1 MNKLKAHSIYL
12 TGQSNAP
19 LSEQISANLD
29 SFKRNYSDFE
39 HVLYTDASLRTF
51 ISENFES
58 AVLWAYDQLI
68 PLAYKAD
75 LGRYCLLYKLGGV
88 YSDLSIS
95 FYRRSWLDDFGDKK
109 IFFFRDGF
117 SHAPWIISNSI
128 LMAKPEQLIF
138 KYLIDEIVEHAKTKY
153 YGYNP
158 LCPTGPNLLGR
169 TAAQLLDMDDF
180 VTGEVVRINKK
191 YETWSYCYL
200 IPNGEVLA
208 VNVKSGNGLASL
220 GVSVSDNYNDHWN
233 SKRIYKDADLLC
245 SELNTVF
252 DKNINGINLVKIKL
266 EKAEARADQAET
278 KAQQAE
284 VKYQQTVREA
294 QHLQSEL
301 DAAYGSKSWRITAP
315 LRWFAGQIRR
325 LRHEGLK
332 VRIKSFIKKAL
343 RKINQELSLR
353 PGLRQKILELIKR
366 LGLENTLKRIYVKAY
381 GQFASPV
388 VSGFDQAKLK
398 IHLEN
403 LSPRAKNIYNNLNH
417 AIAQNKQEGK

>member
-39 HVLYTDASLRTF
+39 HVLYTDASPRTF

-153 YGYNP
+153 YGTSA
-158 LCPTGPNLLGR
+158 PT
-169 TAAQLLDMDDF
+169 
-180 VTGEVVRINKK
+180 
-191 YETWSYCYL
+191 W
-200 IPNGEVLA
+200 
-208 VNVKSGNGLASL
+208 
-220 GVSVSDNYNDHWN
+220 
-233 SKRIYKDADLLC
+233 
-245 SELNTVF
+245 
-252 DKNINGINLVKIKL
+252 
-266 EKAEARADQAET
+266 T
-278 KAQQAE
+278 KAL
-284 VKYQQTVREA
+284 A
-294 QHLQSEL
+294 QFGPRPLPECQSATHPRVW
-301 DAAYGSKSWRITAP
+301 DKT
-315 LRWFAGQIRR
+315 
-325 LRHEGLK
+325 
-332 VRIKSFIKKAL
+332 
-343 RKINQELSLR
+343 
-353 PGLRQKILELIKR
+353 
-366 LGLENTLKRIYVKAY
+366 LG
-381 GQFASPV
+381 
-388 VSGFDQAKLK
+388 
-398 IHLEN
+398 
-403 LSPRAKNIYNNLNH
+403 
-417 AIAQNKQEGK
+417 